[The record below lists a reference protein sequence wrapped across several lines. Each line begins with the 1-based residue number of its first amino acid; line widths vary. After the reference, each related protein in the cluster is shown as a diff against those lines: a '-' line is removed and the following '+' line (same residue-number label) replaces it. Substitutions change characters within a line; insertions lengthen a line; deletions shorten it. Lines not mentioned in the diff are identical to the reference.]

1 MLRNDCK
8 PDGLINRPPVYKPV
22 SQFVIQLAAF
32 ETTRRS
38 INWPNSLQA
47 GQTVYKLAERL
58 VPRMNGRSCNHF
70 HTRGSLPSA
79 IRVFQQRWQSNLTP
93 EPHRLYYV
101 CCLWAPCWLYLVASF
116 SHVFIII
123 HVKVI
128 DWSVTAD
135 WPSIEG
141 LGTVLKS
148 HPVHVQ
154 ASFLTA
160 PAYWPTFWLSRFLT
174 LRTPDWF

>member
-1 MLRNDCK
+1 MSESYTDGTTQGFFHSRKITNPAAIYMLRNDCK

-79 IRVFQQRWQSNLTP
+79 IRVFQQR
-93 EPHRLYYV
+93 
-101 CCLWAPCWLYLVASF
+101 
-116 SHVFIII
+116 
-123 HVKVI
+123 
-128 DWSVTAD
+128 
-135 WPSIEG
+135 
-141 LGTVLKS
+141 
-148 HPVHVQ
+148 
-154 ASFLTA
+154 
-160 PAYWPTFWLSRFLT
+160 
-174 LRTPDWF
+174 